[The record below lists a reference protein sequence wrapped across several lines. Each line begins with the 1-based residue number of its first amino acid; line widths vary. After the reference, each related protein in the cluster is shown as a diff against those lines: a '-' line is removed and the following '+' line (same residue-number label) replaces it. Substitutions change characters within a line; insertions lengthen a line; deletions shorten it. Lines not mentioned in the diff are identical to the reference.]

1 MGLTFAGVDVGGER
15 KGFHVALTDGRVI
28 LEIAAELSLR
38 QTVEWLA
45 QRSPTVVAIDAPPQ
59 ALIQGPET
67 RAAERALSQ
76 AGFRIQW
83 TRRQGT
89 GLPAPEW
96 MNHGAAL
103 WHELQRA
110 LPNARLIE
118 TFPTAATAQLANSQ
132 IHLPLSSLALLT
144 PHRATLKDALDACIA
159 ADVAARAHRNQ
170 TQVFGPED
178 ELGPI
183 HA

>member
-1 MGLTFAGVDVGGER
+1 MGLTFAGVDVGGEK
-15 KGFHVALTDGRVI
+15 KGFHLALTDGQTI
-28 LEIAAELSLR
+28 LEIGAELPLD
-38 QTVEWLA
+38 QAIAWLTERNPA
-45 QRSPTVVAIDAPPQ
+45 VIAIDAPPQ
-59 ALIQGPET
+59 ALIHGPET
-67 RAAERALSQ
+67 RAAEKALHQ

-83 TRRQGT
+83 TRRQGN
-89 GLPAPEW
+89 GLPAPDW

-103 WHELQRA
+103 WQALRHA
-110 LPNARLIE
+110 LPHARLIE

-170 TQVFGPED
+170 TQIYGPED